1 MPVIGFLSSI
11 PEEPYILAAF
21 HRGLLEQGY
30 VEGRNVAID
39 YRYADGRYERLPA
52 LAAELVSQGVNVIAA
67 VGSSPAALA
76 ARAVTQ
82 KIPIVFLLGADVVE
96 LGLAASYNRPG
107 GNATGVS
114 VIATSLTPKRLE
126 LLDALVPKSA
136 PLAEL
141 VNPTNRL
148 LEEELKLAH
157 KAARALGRELIVV
170 GAATEGEIEAAFDSL
185 ARQRPGGLTVWQEA
199 FLTSRRHQIVAL
211 AQRHKLAVIAHI
223 RQFAELGG
231 LMSYGTNPSESY
243 RQVGILRRQDSKGY
257 VSDGS
262 ASPAT
267 DNI

>member
-1 MPVIGFLSSI
+1 
-11 PEEPYILAAF
+11 
-21 HRGLLEQGY
+21 
-30 VEGRNVAID
+30 
-39 YRYADGRYERLPA
+39 
-52 LAAELVSQGVNVIAA
+52 
-67 VGSSPAALA
+67 
-76 ARAVTQ
+76 
-82 KIPIVFLLGADVVE
+82 
-96 LGLAASYNRPG
+96 
-107 GNATGVS
+107 
-114 VIATSLTPKRLE
+114 
-126 LLDALVPKSA
+126 VPKSA

-211 AQRHKLAVIAHI
+211 AQRHKLAVIAHV

-243 RQVGILRRQDSKGY
+243 RQVGIYVGKILKGT
-257 VSDGS
+257 
-262 ASPAT
+262 SPT
-267 DNI
+267 DLPVLQPTTYELVINLKAAKSLGLQIPDKLLALADEVIE